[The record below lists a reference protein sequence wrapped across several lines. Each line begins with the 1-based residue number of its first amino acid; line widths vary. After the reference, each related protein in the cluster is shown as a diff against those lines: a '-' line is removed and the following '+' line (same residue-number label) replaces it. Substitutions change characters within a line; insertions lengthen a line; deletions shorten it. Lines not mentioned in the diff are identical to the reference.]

1 MRLHLFF
8 VFKNKKR
15 TLNGLSR
22 GYGIWSK
29 KKKWRIPQS
38 DSNEKGAMGMKWLK
52 PDFEFNHFTDIKPE
66 WLIEKKVKFIVSDL
80 TGIFL
85 NKFEEEDEKFV
96 EWYTSIENC
105 GVGLIIASNE
115 SQVRVEKFVR
125 KHKIVGF
132 GGCQKP
138 IPAKLKNNLINR
150 GLNQKTSLLL
160 GHNAL
165 KTVPCGNLLGMC
177 TAIVKG
183 EKNTSVFY

>member
-1 MRLHLFF
+1 
-8 VFKNKKR
+8 
-15 TLNGLSR
+15 
-22 GYGIWSK
+22 
-29 KKKWRIPQS
+29 
-38 DSNEKGAMGMKWLK
+38 MKWLK
-52 PDFEFNHFTDIKPE
+52 PDFQFNHFTDIKPE
-66 WLIEKKVKFIVSDL
+66 WLIEKNVKFIVSDL

-85 NKFEEEDEKFV
+85 NKFEKEDENFV
-96 EWYTSIENC
+96 EWYTSIENS

-115 SQVRVEKFVR
+115 SHLRVENFVR

-138 IPAKLKNNLINR
+138 IPTKLQKKLIER

-177 TAIVKG
+177 TAIVKS
-183 EKNTSVFY
+183 EKISGVF